1 MEQNFPKVSVVISN
15 YNGATLLPETLDSLG
30 RLQYPD
36 YEVVLVDAGSSDTS
50 IELVQARY
58 PWVKLVPLEAKVGIA
73 TALNI
78 GVRHSSG
85 EILVLHYNT
94 DEIAAPTWLPN
105 LVEALRSAPKGSI
118 VGGTRLVYGTEDL
131 LEDCGYKFYP
141 FGISTRRYHQRR
153 LAHCPKDLLQSV
165 DFVGVLGLY
174 RSTHDILGPLDETFL
189 LYGDDAEYCMRAR
202 RLGGKV
208 FVTPRAITWHK
219 GAQTI
224 GRNRVNR
231 HYYLRSSMLRIV
243 LKHFPLRLLPFAL
256 LGFCGLAL
264 LDLIMMVPLPGAIG
278 TRARFETLAQRRTR
292 AEFLSTLRAYS
303 RSLSNPRTIIRERRE
318 VSGRKATSLS

>member
-15 YNGATLLPETLDSLG
+15 YNGAALLPETLDSLG

-36 YEVVLVDAGSSDTS
+36 YEVVLVDAGSSDAS
-50 IELVQARY
+50 MELVQARY
-58 PWVKLVPLEAKVGIA
+58 PWVKPVPLRTKVGIA

-78 GVRHSSG
+78 GVKHSSG

-94 DEIAAPTWLPN
+94 DETATPKWLQN
-105 LVEALRSAPKGSI
+105 LVEALRGAPKGSI
-118 VGGTRLVYGTEDL
+118 VGGIRLVYGTEDL

-153 LAHCPKDLLQSV
+153 LADCPKDPLQSV
-165 DFVGVLGLY
+165 DFVGALGLY
-174 RSTHDILGPLDETFL
+174 RSTYDFLGPLDETFF

-202 RLGGKV
+202 RLGGRV

-224 GRNRVNR
+224 GRNRVSR
-231 HYYLRSSMLRIV
+231 HYHLRGSMLRIV
-243 LKHFPLRLLPFAL
+243 LKHFPLRLFPVAL

-264 LDLIMMVPLPGAIG
+264 LDLIMMVPLPAAIG
-278 TRARFETLAQRRTR
+278 TRARFETLAQRRTP
-292 AEFLSTLRAYS
+292 AEFLSTLKAYS
-303 RSLSNPRTIIRERRE
+303 WSLSTLRTIIRERRQM
-318 VSGRKATSLS
+318 SRRKATSLS